1 MNRPEDMNK
10 KPIETTDNRNRP
22 KARGWGSSEVEA
34 SDTDFKMTYVYNI
47 KGG

>member
-22 KARGWGSSEVEA
+22 TGASEVES
-34 SDTDFKMTYVYNI
+34 SDTDIKMTYVYNI
-47 KGG
+47 